1 MLEVAVLSL
10 SLLVCF
16 FGGFLPMFVPSLT
29 LEIVLR
35 VICGFGVGLIRPLSA
50 SLIVDCFKKGSEAD
64 ALMGIRSTMVGL
76 GATIF
81 SSAITGM
88 TSTWWKSLNFAA
100 VLMIV
105 CIIMIV
111 AFNAFDKKRN

>member
-1 MLEVAVLSL
+1 MLKVAVLSL
-10 SLLVCF
+10 SLLVC

-35 VICGFGVGLIRPLSA
+35 VICGFGVGLIQPLSA

-76 GATIF
+76 GDTIY
-81 SSAITGM
+81 SSANTGIT
-88 TSTWWKSLNFAA
+88 SKWKSQNIADELK
-100 VLMIV
+100 IV

>member
-1 MLEVAVLSL
+1 MLKAAVLSL

-35 VICGFGVGLIRPLSA
+35 AICGFGVGLIQPLSA

-88 TSTWWKSLNFAA
+88 TSTWKSLNFAA

-105 CIIMIV
+105 CIMIV
-111 AFNAFDKKRN
+111 VFNAFDKKRN

>member
-1 MLEVAVLSL
+1 
-10 SLLVCF
+10 
-16 FGGFLPMFVPSLT
+16 
-29 LEIVLR
+29 
-35 VICGFGVGLIRPLSA
+35 
-50 SLIVDCFKKGSEAD
+50 
-64 ALMGIRSTMVGL
+64 MVGL

-88 TSTWWKSLNFAA
+88 TSTWKLLNFAA

>member
-1 MLEVAVLSL
+1 MLKVAVLSL

-35 VICGFGVGLIRPLSA
+35 VICGFGVGLIQPLSA
-50 SLIVDCFKKGSEAD
+50 LLIVDCFKKGSEAD
-64 ALMGIRSTMVGL
+64 ALMGVRSTMVGL

-81 SSAITGM
+81 SSAITSM
-88 TSTWWKSLNFAA
+88 TSTWKLLNFAA

>member
-1 MLEVAVLSL
+1 MLKAAVLSL

-35 VICGFGVGLIRPLSA
+35 AICGFSVGLIQPLSA

-88 TSTWWKSLNFAA
+88 STWKSLNFAA
-100 VLMIV
+100 MLMIV

>member
-1 MLEVAVLSL
+1 MLKAAVLSL

-35 VICGFGVGLIRPLSA
+35 AICGFGVGLIQPLSA

-81 SSAITGM
+81 SSAIT
-88 TSTWWKSLNFAA
+88 STWKSLNVAA

-105 CIIMIV
+105 CIMIV

>member
-35 VICGFGVGLIRPLSA
+35 VICGFGVGLIQPLSA

-64 ALMGIRSTMVGL
+64 ALMG
-76 GATIF
+76 
-81 SSAITGM
+81 M
-88 TSTWWKSLNFAA
+88 TSTWKSLNFAA
-100 VLMIV
+100 VLMIA
-105 CIIMIV
+105 CIMIV

>member
-1 MLEVAVLSL
+1 MLKVAVLSL
-10 SLLVCF
+10 SPLVCF

-35 VICGFGVGLIRPLSA
+35 VICGFGVGLIQPLSA

-88 TSTWWKSLNFAA
+88 TSTWKLLNFAA

>member
-35 VICGFGVGLIRPLSA
+35 VICGFGVGLIQPLSA
-50 SLIVDCFKKGSEAD
+50 SLIMDCFKKGSEAD

-88 TSTWWKSLNFAA
+88 TSTWKLLNFAA

>member
-1 MLEVAVLSL
+1 MLKVAVLSL

-35 VICGFGVGLIRPLSA
+35 VICGFGVGLIQPLSA

-64 ALMGIRSTMVGL
+64 GIRSTMVGL

-88 TSTWWKSLNFAA
+88 TSTWKSLNFAA